1 MPSVQHLRG
10 TRAALDAL
18 AATSD
23 LLPGQIYVLTDGRR
37 IAVALTT
44 STYETFVRESEVWDG
59 TQAAYDGLESYDANT
74 TYFVAR

>member
-18 AATSD
+18 AGTSD

-59 TQAAYDGLESYDANT
+59 TQAEFDALGSLDPST
-74 TYFVAR
+74 TYFIAG

>member
-1 MPSVQHLRG
+1 MPSVQHMRG

-18 AATSD
+18 ASSSG
-23 LLPGQIYVLTDGRR
+23 LLAGQIYVLTDEDR

-59 TQAAYDGLESYDANT
+59 TQAAYDGLGSYDANT
-74 TYFVAR
+74 TYFVSG